1 MANLICK
8 SDMYKNSSNK
18 LDVFFERGRQ
28 KLSLNYIIH
37 QYWEE
42 EGDQRTKSYPLFGD
56 GPTKMLAIMA
66 SYLLFVKVIGMKIFS
81 SNYMIEFH
89 S

>member
-1 MANLICK
+1 MMANEDTYI
-8 SDMYKNSSNK
+8 NSSNK
-18 LDVFFERGRQ
+18 LDVLFERGRQ

-42 EGDQRTKSYPLFGD
+42 EGDQRTKLYPLFGD

-81 SNYMIEFH
+81 NNYVIEFH

>member
-1 MANLICK
+1 MA
-8 SDMYKNSSNK
+8 SEDMYRNSSNK
-18 LDVFFERGRQ
+18 SDVLFERGRQ
-28 KLSLNYIIH
+28 QLSLNYIIH

-42 EGDQRTKSYPLFGD
+42 EGDQTTKFYPLFGD

-66 SYLLFVKVIGMKIFS
+66 SYLLFVKVIGMKIFC
-81 SNYMIEFH
+81 SNYVIQFH

>member
-1 MANLICK
+1 MMANEY
-8 SDMYKNSSNK
+8 MYRNSSNK
-18 LDVFFERGRQ
+18 LDVLFERGRQ

-42 EGDQRTKSYPLFGD
+42 EGDQRTKFYPLFGD

-81 SNYMIEFH
+81 SNYFIEFH